1 MGIRVA
7 CPECGSSLRVR
18 DEYAG
23 KRGACPKCGAIVR
36 IPPAVPPPPP
46 RDVAGPLSPIVVAP
60 PPIQLPPNVNREVP
74 LAASPGL
81 PIAVDLDLAGRSV
94 TGRERHVARLNPL
107 AFFAAGALSVAVLAG
122 GALTFVWPFAYTN
135 PPQRKA
141 SSAAPAE
148 PDINPRPLA
157 ALLAHQEAKAGRPP
171 PGASLEDIVEYV
183 KNGIVK
189 IETLDRFNNR
199 RGLGSGFVID
209 PRGFIATT
217 YHVVSDADKAEAL
230 FCDGTRAGVGGYLA
244 VDAHSDLAILKLD
257 TLPEMAS
264 VLELKYADG
273 PRAASK
279 VYAIGHPY
287 DNEFTTTEGI
297 VGRVLRTTQLPADTR
312 GWLRSTLSE
321 SDDDLWIQ
329 HDAKIS
335 PGNSGGPLINAQGEV
350 VGVNS
355 WVNQKLGMG
364 YAIHARHLHELM
376 DRQFADV
383 VPLRMRRR
391 NLPEPA
397 QPQFGDLQV
406 ASEHIKQLRDVLS
419 AKDWRPA
426 NADDCATFDELRAR
440 SRP

>member
-1 MGIRVA
+1 MPTR
-7 CPECGSSLRVR
+7 
-18 DEYAG
+18 
-23 KRGACPKCGAIVR
+23 PKPC
-36 IPPAVPPPPP
+36 
-46 RDVAGPLSPIVVAP
+46 
-60 PPIQLPPNVNREVP
+60 
-74 LAASPGL
+74 
-81 PIAVDLDLAGRSV
+81 
-94 TGRERHVARLNPL
+94 
-107 AFFAAGALSVAVLAG
+107 FATA
-122 GALTFVWPFAYTN
+122 
-135 PPQRKA
+135 
-141 SSAAPAE
+141 
-148 PDINPRPLA
+148 
-157 ALLAHQEAKAGRPP
+157 
-171 PGASLEDIVEYV
+171 
-183 KNGIVK
+183 
-189 IETLDRFNNR
+189 
-199 RGLGSGFVID
+199 
-209 PRGFIATT
+209 
-217 YHVVSDADKAEAL
+217 
-230 FCDGTRAGVGGYLA
+230 RAGVGGYLA

-426 NADDCATFDELRAR
+426 NADDCATFDELARTITAVKYIQSHPGAEIPMPQDEQQAMIHAADDVVAALRAVHWQNR
-440 SRP
+440 DQVLPINAHGGKERQPYGGAFLFGLVSKLFQAGDDAGLLIEVKGSDERFFLPLDEPLAGLNEGDCVLVLGIAHPTTIELGNGPRERNRVQVLVSKVVLPVAM